1 MANHGE
7 SAGRDVSVPRQRTL
21 KNAIRCSGISL
32 HRGDKVT
39 MTMHPAEPGTG
50 ILFRRT
56 DLAGAATVEASWRN
70 IVDSRMCTA
79 LGDGN
84 GTTVTTVEHLMAA
97 LAGCGIDN
105 LLVEIDGPELP
116 IMDGSASPFV
126 FLLECG
132 GIVAQDA
139 PRRAV
144 RILKPVSVGD
154 QNRSAALLP
163 DSGFSVRFE
172 IEYDDPAIARQEC
185 FVRLAGSSFK
195 SEISRAR
202 TYGFL
207 MEVDS
212 LRAAGL
218 AQGASLDNAVVIG
231 GEGVLNEGGLR
242 YRDEFVRHKVLD
254 SIGDLYLAGAPLIG
268 QFHGR
273 CSGHKLNHQLLRA
286 LFADPS
292 AWRYDTPEEDGA
304 ALPAERLAATG

>member
-1 MANHGE
+1 MASHVE
-7 SAGRDVSVPRQRTL
+7 SSDYDLSPRQRTL

-32 HRGDKVT
+32 HSGSKVS
-39 MTMHPAEPGTG
+39 MTMRPAEANTG
-50 ILFRRT
+50 IVFHRT
-56 DLAGAATVEASWRN
+56 DIVNGNRTIAASWRN
-70 IVDSRMCTA
+70 IVESTMCTA
-79 LGDGN
+79 LGNADG
-84 GTTVTTVEHLMAA
+84 VTIATVEHLMAA

-105 LLVEIDGPELP
+105 LLVEVDGGELP

-126 FLLECG
+126 FLAECA
-132 GIVAQDA
+132 GIVEQDA
-139 PRRAV
+139 PRTAIHV
-144 RILKPVSVGD
+144 LKPVTVGD
-154 QNRSAALLP
+154 RNRSAALIPGP
-163 DSGFSVRFE
+163 DFSVRFE
-172 IEYDDPAIARQEC
+172 IEYDNPAISRQEC
-185 FVRLAGSSFK
+185 VVRLANGTFK

-207 MEVDS
+207 VEVDS

-218 AQGASLDNAVVIG
+218 AQGASLDNAVVIDG
-231 GEGVLNEGGLR
+231 NGVLNEGGLR

-292 AWRYDTPEEDGA
+292 AWCFSGPGETPGELIA
-304 ALPAERLAATG
+304 AAG